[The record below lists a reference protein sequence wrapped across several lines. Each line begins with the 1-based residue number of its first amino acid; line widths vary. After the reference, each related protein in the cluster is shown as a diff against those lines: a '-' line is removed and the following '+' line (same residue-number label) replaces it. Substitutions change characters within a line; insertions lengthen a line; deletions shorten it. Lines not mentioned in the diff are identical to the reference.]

1 MWNCSISPLS
11 VIYITLCVAS
21 ASPSSS
27 SSTTIQGCGSH
38 FTTRLLNLTR
48 LARYLRPSVEAQ
60 THKEVT
66 DNAILM
72 NLSRLQR
79 RVSPEP
85 LTNDDALVLDR
96 VTIQPGLASVTR
108 LKSAASHR
116 ELDRL
121 FERMQETGGFITLT
135 EGIREIT
142 VILDAA
148 NLEFLLSLTKDKPRI
163 VHRQLACV
171 AVSFAERYLRV
182 KGILHQLLQEV
193 ALQDINVVE
202 VTSTATE
209 LSIFLQQADVQL
221 AFDAL
226 YNRFGRR

>member
-1 MWNCSISPLS
+1 MLRIGES
-11 VIYITLCVAS
+11 VEALID
-21 ASPSSS
+21 
-27 SSTTIQGCGSH
+27 SH
-38 FTTRLLNLTR
+38 PALRFGFHHRLLNLTR
-48 LARYLRPSVEAQ
+48 LARFLQPSVAAR
-60 THKEVT
+60 TRKDVT
-66 DNAILM
+66 ENAILM

-79 RVSPEP
+79 KSAPAPTGV
-85 LTNDDALVLDR
+85 DDPLVLDR

-108 LKSAASHR
+108 IKTAESHR

-121 FERMQETGGFITLT
+121 FDRIQTSGGFLTVT

-142 VILDAA
+142 VILDAS
-148 NLEFLLSLTKDKPRI
+148 NLEFLLSLSKSKPRLI
-163 VHRQLACV
+163 HRQLACV
-171 AVSFAERYLRV
+171 AVSFAERYLKV

-209 LSIFLQQADVQL
+209 FSIFLQEPDVQL